1 MLRIIDLNALSEA
14 RHMTE
19 DQIAEEQKI
28 VEAAK
33 SDARDFAV
41 IYDRYFE
48 QIFNFILRRTDDE
61 ALTDDLT
68 SQTFLKALQS
78 LKKYEFRGLPFSAW
92 LYRIASN
99 EVNKHYNKK
108 KRKRVFSLEEE
119 RLFEIIET
127 EDGNPELDGQI
138 NILISTL
145 NDLPTDVMEVLE
157 LRFFEE
163 RSFKEIS
170 FILNISESGAKM
182 RLYRA
187 IEKLKKYFTVN
198 WKE

>member
-33 SDARDFAV
+33 NDARAFAG

-61 ALTDDLT
+61 VLTDDLT

-99 EVNKHYNKK
+99 EVNKHYNRK

-127 EDGNPELDGQI
+127 DNNDPELDEQI
-138 NILISTL
+138 STLISTL

-187 IEKLKKYFTVN
+187 IDKLKKYFTVN

>member
-1 MLRIIDLNALSEA
+1 MLRIIDINALNEA

-28 VEAAK
+28 DEAAK
-33 SDARDFAV
+33 TDARSFAG

-99 EVNKHYNKK
+99 EVNKHYNKN

-138 NILISTL
+138 NTLINTL

>member
-1 MLRIIDLNALSEA
+1 MLRIIDINALSEA
-14 RHMTE
+14 QHMTE

-33 SDARDFAV
+33 NDARAFAA

-61 ALTDDLT
+61 ELTDDLT

-127 EDGNPELDGQI
+127 DDSNPELDGQI
-138 NILISTL
+138 STLISTL

>member
-1 MLRIIDLNALSEA
+1 DINALSEA

-33 SDARDFAV
+33 NDARAFAA

-61 ALTDDLT
+61 GLTDDLT

-127 EDGNPELDGQI
+127 DDSNPELDGQI
-138 NILISTL
+138 GTLISTL

>member
-1 MLRIIDLNALSEA
+1 MLRIIDINALSEA

>member
-33 SDARDFAV
+33 SDARAFAG

-61 ALTDDLT
+61 ELTDDLT

-127 EDGNPELDGQI
+127 DDSNPELEGQI
-138 NILISTL
+138 NTLISTL